1 MSLLRTE
8 TRTDYLGDYV
18 AYIYSDGHVESDP
31 VDRPV
36 YKEDYLRKRTIELSK
51 KNSREALAAA
61 RLARTS
67 ANNNLN
73 REQTAFVATAGILD
87 EFRRTQSVLGLLVD
101 AAVADRLTKEAL
113 TDEVDTGGDLIGDRS
128 AVSFEDPIDDNANY
142 SDVNLMKRLR

>member
-1 MSLLRTE
+1 MLRTE
-8 TRTDYLGDYV
+8 TRTDYLGNYV
-18 AYIYSDGHVESDP
+18 AYVYSDGHVESDP

-61 RLARTS
+61 RLARTGG
-67 ANNNLN
+67 NNNLN

-101 AAVADRLTKEAL
+101 AVVADRLTKESL
-113 TDEVDTGGDLIGDRS
+113 INEVDTGGDVVGDPS
-128 AVSFEDPIDDNANY
+128 VVSFEDPIDGNAEY
-142 SDVNLMKRLR
+142 ADANLMKRMR